1 MSGGMKMLLETGIKL
16 IKVKKRRRK
25 KVKDKQIIF

>member
-1 MSGGMKMLLETGIKL
+1 MKMLLETGIKL